1 MDPITALSLASTA
14 FKGVQTLV
22 ARGREIEDVAV
33 HLGRWYGYAADIKE
47 AEKES
52 QKPPIF
58 RKLLDSGSVEQE
70 ALNSII
76 VKKKLE
82 EQERQIRDLLVI
94 RYGIETY
101 REMIQMRKD
110 IKAKREKLVYAQ
122 RRRRRTILDL
132 IAIAGGLFISGA
144 IIYGFYDLLMNFSR

>member
-110 IKAKREKLVYAQ
+110 IKSKREKLVYAQ
-122 RRRRRTILDL
+122 RRRRKSILDF
-132 IAIAGGLFISGA
+132 IAVLVGGFICFA
-144 IIYGFYDLLMNFSR
+144 IVYGFYELLMNFSR

>member
-1 MDPITALSLASTA
+1 MDPLTALSMASTA
-14 FKGVQTLV
+14 FKGIQTLV

-122 RRRRRTILDL
+122 RRRRRTILDC
-132 IAIAGGLFISGA
+132 IVIVGGLFICSML
-144 IIYGFYDLLMNFSR
+144 IYGFYDLLMNFSR

>member
-101 REMIQMRKD
+101 REMIRMRKE

-122 RRRRRTILDL
+122 RRRRRTILDC
-132 IAIAGGLFISGA
+132 IAIVGGLFISGA
-144 IIYGFYDLLMNFSR
+144 IIYGFYDLLKNFSR

>member
-122 RRRRRTILDL
+122 RRRRRTILDC
-132 IAIAGGLFISGA
+132 IAIVGGLFICGML
-144 IIYGFYDLLMNFSR
+144 IYGFYDLLINFSR

>member
-22 ARGREIEDVAV
+22 ARGREIEEVAV

-101 REMIQMRKD
+101 REMIRMRKE

>member
-1 MDPITALSLASTA
+1 MDPLTALSMASTA
-14 FKGVQTLV
+14 FKGIQTLV

-33 HLGRWYGYAADIKE
+33 HLGKWYGYAADIKE

-144 IIYGFYDLLMNFSR
+144 LIYGFYDLLMNFSR

>member
-1 MDPITALSLASTA
+1 MDPITALSMASTA
-14 FKGVQTLV
+14 FKGVQALV

-33 HLGRWYGYAADIKE
+33 QLGRWYGYPSDRKE

-52 QKPPIF
+52 TKPPIF

-82 EQERQIRDLLVI
+82 EQERQIRDLLII

-122 RRRRRTILDL
+122 RRRRRTILDC
-132 IAIAGGLFISGA
+132 IAIVGGLFISGA

>member
-1 MDPITALSLASTA
+1 MDPITALSMASTA
-14 FKGVQTLV
+14 FKGVQALV

-33 HLGRWYGYAADIKE
+33 QLGRWYGYASDIKE

-52 QKPPIF
+52 KKPPIF

-82 EQERQIRDLLVI
+82 EQERQIRDLLII
-94 RYGIETY
+94 RYGIETD

-122 RRRRRTILDL
+122 RRRRRNVLDFITIT
-132 IAIAGGLFISGA
+132 IGLFISGA

>member
-1 MDPITALSLASTA
+1 MDPITALSMASTA
-14 FKGVQTLV
+14 FKGVQALV

-33 HLGRWYGYAADIKE
+33 QLGRWYGYASDIKE

-52 QKPPIF
+52 KKPPIF
-58 RKLLDSGSVEQE
+58 RNLLDSGSVEQE
-70 ALNSII
+70 ALISII

-82 EQERQIRDLLVI
+82 EQERQIRDLLII

-122 RRRRRTILDL
+122 RRRRRNVLDFIT
-132 IAIAGGLFISGA
+132 IAIGLFISGA

>member
-1 MDPITALSLASTA
+1 MDPLTALSMASTA
-14 FKGVQTLV
+14 FKGIQTLV

-52 QKPPIF
+52 KKPPIF

-132 IAIAGGLFISGA
+132 IAIAGGLFICGML
-144 IIYGFYDLLMNFSR
+144 IYGFYDLIMNFSR

>member
-33 HLGRWYGYAADIKE
+33 QLGRWYGYASDIKE

-52 QKPPIF
+52 KKPPIF

-82 EQERQIRDLLVI
+82 EQERKIRDLLVI

-110 IKAKREKLVYAQ
+110 IKAKREKLVDAQ
-122 RRRRRTILDL
+122 RRRRRNVLDF
-132 IAIAGGLFISGA
+132 IAIVFGMFICGML
-144 IIYGFYDLLMNFSR
+144 IYGFYDLLMNFSR

>member
-33 HLGRWYGYAADIKE
+33 QLGRWYGYASDIKE

-52 QKPPIF
+52 KKPPIF

-82 EQERQIRDLLVI
+82 EQERQIRDLLII

-122 RRRRRTILDL
+122 RRRRRNVLDFITIT
-132 IAIAGGLFISGA
+132 IGLFISGA

>member
-1 MDPITALSLASTA
+1 MDPITALSMASTA
-14 FKGVQTLV
+14 FKGIQTLV

-33 HLGRWYGYAADIKE
+33 HLGRWYGYASDIKE

-52 QKPPIF
+52 KKPPIF

-122 RRRRRTILDL
+122 RRSRRNVVDFITIT
-132 IAIAGGLFISGA
+132 IGLFISCA

>member
-1 MDPITALSLASTA
+1 MDPLTALSMASTA

-33 HLGRWYGYAADIKE
+33 HLGKWYGYAADIKE

-76 VKKKLE
+76 VKKKME

-144 IIYGFYDLLMNFSR
+144 LIYGFYDLLMNFSR

>member
-1 MDPITALSLASTA
+1 MDPLTALSMASTA
-14 FKGVQTLV
+14 FKGIQTLV

-122 RRRRRTILDL
+122 RRRRRTILDC
-132 IAIAGGLFISGA
+132 IAIVGGLFISGA

>member
-94 RYGIETY
+94 RYCIETY

>member
-1 MDPITALSLASTA
+1 MDPLTALSMASTA
-14 FKGVQTLV
+14 FKGIQTLV

-33 HLGRWYGYAADIKE
+33 HLGKWYGYAADIKE

>member
-1 MDPITALSLASTA
+1 MDPLTALSMASTA
-14 FKGVQTLV
+14 FKGIQTLV

-33 HLGRWYGYAADIKE
+33 HLGRWYGYAADIKA

-110 IKAKREKLVYAQ
+110 IKSKREKLVYAQ
-122 RRRRRTILDL
+122 RRRRKSILDF
-132 IAIAGGLFISGA
+132 IAVLVGGFICFA
-144 IIYGFYDLLMNFSR
+144 IVYGFYELLMNFSR

>member
-14 FKGVQTLV
+14 FKGVETLV

-101 REMIQMRKD
+101 REMIRMRKE

-122 RRRRRTILDL
+122 RRRRRTILDC
-132 IAIAGGLFISGA
+132 IVIVGGLFICSML
-144 IIYGFYDLLMNFSR
+144 IYGFYDLLMNFSR

>member
-33 HLGRWYGYAADIKE
+33 HLGKWYGYAADIKE

>member
-1 MDPITALSLASTA
+1 MDPLTALSMASTA
-14 FKGVQTLV
+14 FKGIQTLV

-33 HLGRWYGYAADIKE
+33 HLGRWYGYASDIKE

-52 QKPPIF
+52 KKPPIF

-101 REMIQMRKD
+101 REMIRMRKE

-122 RRRRRTILDL
+122 RRRRRTILDF

>member
-1 MDPITALSLASTA
+1 MDPLTALSMASTA

-33 HLGRWYGYAADIKE
+33 HLGKWYGYAADIKE

-76 VKKKLE
+76 VKKKME

-101 REMIQMRKD
+101 REMIRMRKE

>member
-1 MDPITALSLASTA
+1 MDPLTALSMASTA
-14 FKGVQTLV
+14 FKGIQTLV

-33 HLGRWYGYAADIKE
+33 HLGKWYGYAADIKE

-82 EQERQIRDLLVI
+82 EQERQIRDLLII

-122 RRRRRTILDL
+122 RRRRRNVLDFIT
-132 IAIAGGLFISGA
+132 IAIGLFISGA

>member
-1 MDPITALSLASTA
+1 MDPLTALSMASTA
-14 FKGVQTLV
+14 FKGIQTLV

-33 HLGRWYGYAADIKE
+33 HLGRWYGYASDIKE

-52 QKPPIF
+52 KKPPIF

-94 RYGIETY
+94 RNGIETY

>member
-82 EQERQIRDLLVI
+82 EQERQIRDLLII

-101 REMIQMRKD
+101 REMIRMRKE

-122 RRRRRTILDL
+122 RRRRRTILDC
-132 IAIAGGLFISGA
+132 IAIVGGLFISGA

>member
-101 REMIQMRKD
+101 REMIRMRKE

-122 RRRRRTILDL
+122 RRRRRTILDC
-132 IAIAGGLFISGA
+132 IAIVGGLFICSML
-144 IIYGFYDLLMNFSR
+144 IYGFYDLLMNFSR

>member
-1 MDPITALSLASTA
+1 MDPLTALSMASTA
-14 FKGVQTLV
+14 FKGIQTLV

-33 HLGRWYGYAADIKE
+33 HLGKWYGYAADIKE

-52 QKPPIF
+52 KKPPIF

-144 IIYGFYDLLMNFSR
+144 LIYGFYDLLMNFSR

>member
-1 MDPITALSLASTA
+1 MDPLTALSMASTA
-14 FKGVQTLV
+14 FKGIQTLV

-33 HLGRWYGYAADIKE
+33 HLGRWYGYASDIKE

-52 QKPPIF
+52 KKPPIF
-58 RKLLDSGSVEQE
+58 RKLLDSGSVEHE

>member
-1 MDPITALSLASTA
+1 MDPLTALSMASTA

-33 HLGRWYGYAADIKE
+33 HLGKWYGYAADIKE

-76 VKKKLE
+76 VKKKME

-144 IIYGFYDLLMNFSR
+144 LIYGFYDLLMTFSR

>member
-76 VKKKLE
+76 VKKKME

-144 IIYGFYDLLMNFSR
+144 IIYGFYDLLMTFSR

>member
-1 MDPITALSLASTA
+1 MDPLTALSMASTA
-14 FKGVQTLV
+14 FKGVQALV

-33 HLGRWYGYAADIKE
+33 QLGRWYGYASDIKE

-52 QKPPIF
+52 KKPPIF

-82 EQERQIRDLLVI
+82 EQERQIRDLLII

-122 RRRRRTILDL
+122 RRRRRTILDC
-132 IAIAGGLFISGA
+132 IAIVGGLFICGML
-144 IIYGFYDLLMNFSR
+144 IYGFYDLLINFSR

>member
-1 MDPITALSLASTA
+1 MDPLTALSMASTA

-33 HLGRWYGYAADIKE
+33 HLGKWYGYAADIKE

-76 VKKKLE
+76 VKKKME

-144 IIYGFYDLLMNFSR
+144 IIYGFYDLLMTFSR

>member
-1 MDPITALSLASTA
+1 MDPLTALSMASTA
-14 FKGVQTLV
+14 FKGIQTLV

-33 HLGRWYGYAADIKE
+33 HLGKWYGYAADIKE

-110 IKAKREKLVYAQ
+110 IKAKRERLVYRQ
-122 RRRRRTILDL
+122 KRRRRMYLDG
-132 IAIAGGLFISGA
+132 IFIVIGIVVA
-144 IIYGFYDLLMNFSR
+144 LGICYGFYELLMNFSR